1 MELAGG
7 LLTSDIASWFED
19 RTPTDCIDDHDDD
32 DDDGGAD
39 DADHDVKTIWQWWLQ
54 DSCYDTVSGWV

>member
-19 RTPTDCIDDHDDD
+19 RTPTDCIDDDDD
-32 DDDGGAD
+32 DDDDVDINND
-39 DADHDVKTIWQWWLQ
+39 DDDDDHHAM
-54 DSCYDTVSGWV
+54 SMM

>member
-39 DADHDVKTIWQWWLQ
+39 DADHDVKTI
-54 DSCYDTVSGWV
+54 

>member
-19 RTPTDCIDDHDDD
+19 RTPTDCIDDDHDDDIDNDDD
-32 DDDGGAD
+32 DDDHHAM
-39 DADHDVKTIWQWWLQ
+39 
-54 DSCYDTVSGWV
+54 SMM

>member
-19 RTPTDCIDDHDDD
+19 RTPTDCIDDDDD
-32 DDDGGAD
+32 DDDVDINND
-39 DADHDVKTIWQWWLQ
+39 DDNDDHH
-54 DSCYDTVSGWV
+54 SMSMM

>member
-32 DDDGGAD
+32 HNDGI
-39 DADHDVKTIWQWWLQ
+39 DHHLMMIM
-54 DSCYDTVSGWV
+54 

>member
-19 RTPTDCIDDHDDD
+19 RTPTDCIDDDDD
-32 DDDGGAD
+32 DDDDVDINND
-39 DADHDVKTIWQWWLQ
+39 DDNDDHH
-54 DSCYDTVSGWV
+54 SMSMM